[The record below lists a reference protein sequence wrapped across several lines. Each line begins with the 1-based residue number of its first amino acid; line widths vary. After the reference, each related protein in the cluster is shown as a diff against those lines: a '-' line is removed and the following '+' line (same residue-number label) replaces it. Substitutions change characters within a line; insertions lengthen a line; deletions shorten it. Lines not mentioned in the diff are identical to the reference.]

1 MVERSRSEDQGQQE
15 ASGQRGSVWRTML
28 LAFLALTLWGQW
40 LGAGLVAEVLSADGS
55 GLRVIAMLTPLFFG
69 ALAGVRAN
77 PALRLM
83 VFPVSF
89 LPAMALLTER
99 EWAAMAEPMTL
110 LASAAT
116 FLSYL
121 VVAAIG
127 DDLNETPGQK
137 PTEVHATDSLA
148 SRYRVFV
155 RTRSA
160 VVLGVLTVLVWMLFV
175 DPQISRTLVERAGDR
190 ATLHLTFMTVL
201 MLFAWVVMA
210 YMAAVLPALNW
221 EYERRQPVLTRGQLR
236 LLESPGAL
244 KRRVVGWVAAAA
256 MVIALGMQM
265 IVRLS

>member
-1 MVERSRSEDQGQQE
+1 
-15 ASGQRGSVWRTML
+15 ML

-40 LGAGLVAEVLSADGS
+40 LGTGLAAEVLSADGS
-55 GLRVIAMLTPLFFG
+55 GLRVIALLTPLFFG
-69 ALAGVRAN
+69 ALAIARAN

-99 EWAAMAEPMTL
+99 EWAAMAEPVAL

-116 FLSYL
+116 FVSYL

-127 DDLNETPGQK
+127 DDLRETPGQM

-155 RTRSA
+155 RTRA
-160 VVLGVLTVLVWMLFV
+160 LVVIGVLAVLVWMIFV
-175 DPQISRTLVERAGDR
+175 DPNIGRTLVEKAGER
-190 ATLHLTFMTVL
+190 ATLHLTFISVV

-210 YMAAVLPALNW
+210 YMAAVLPSLNW
-221 EYERRQPVLTRGQLR
+221 EYERRQPVLTRGQSR
-236 LLESPGAL
+236 LLESPGVL
-244 KRRVVGWVAAAA
+244 KRRVVGWVVATA
-256 MVIALGMQM
+256 MMVVLGMQM
-265 IVRLS
+265 VVTLP